1 MNIMFMGTPDFA
13 LESLKKLYEKGYNVT
28 AVVTR
33 SDKEQGRSMRLVMP
47 PVKEFALEKGLNVYQ
62 PESLK
67 NGELQEVLNIEKPDL
82 IVVVAYG
89 KILPKYVLEYPKY
102 GCINLHGSILPKL
115 RGSAPIQWS
124 VINGDEYAG
133 ATTMYLSEGLDTG
146 DIIDVYKTKV
156 GESETAGEL
165 YDRIA
170 TDGAELLCETVE
182 KIFEG
187 SATRTAQNDDEA
199 TYAPMLT
206 KEMGKICFDRPAKEI
221 YNQIRGLNPW
231 PVAYIETNKGILK
244 VYAATVTD
252 EEAMGTPGE
261 ILEKKNAFVVQT
273 AKGKI
278 ELKEVQLQGKKRMNA
293 ADFLR
298 GAGDICIITE

>member
-13 LESLKKLYEKGYNVT
+13 LESLKKLCEKGYNVT

-33 SDKEQGRSMRLVMP
+33 SDKQQGRSMKLVMP
-47 PVKEFALEKGLNVYQ
+47 PVKEFALEKGINVYQ

-67 NGELQEVLNIEKPDL
+67 TGELQEVLDKEKPDL
-82 IVVVAYG
+82 IIVVAYG
-89 KILPKYVLEYPKY
+89 KILPKYVLDYPKY

-133 ATTMYLSEGLDTG
+133 ATTMYMNEGLDTG
-146 DIIDVYKTKV
+146 DIIDVYKTKI
-156 GESETAGEL
+156 GEAETAGEL

-170 TDGAELLCETVE
+170 TEGAELLAGTVE
-182 KIFEG
+182 KIFAG
-187 SATRTAQNDDEA
+187 KATRTVQNDDEA

-206 KEMGKICFDRPAKEI
+206 KEMGKICFDRSAREI

-231 PVAYIETNKGILK
+231 PGAYMETNKGILK
-244 VYAATVTD
+244 VYSAIVTD
-252 EEAMGTPGE
+252 ETSVGTPGE
-261 ILEKKNAFVVQT
+261 ILEKKKSLTVQT
-273 AKGKI
+273 GKGKI
-278 ELKEVQLQGKKRMNA
+278 VLKEVQLQGKKRMNA
-293 ADFLR
+293 EDFLR
-298 GAGDICIITE
+298 GAGDICFI

>member
-13 LESLKKLYEKGYNVT
+13 LESLKAIYEKGYNVT

-33 SDKEQGRSMRLVMP
+33 SDKQQGRNMKLVMP
-47 PVKEFALEKGLNVYQ
+47 PVKEYAIEKGLNVYQ
-62 PESLK
+62 PENLK
-67 NGELQEVLNIEKPDL
+67 NGELIEVLENEKPDL

-89 KILPKYVLEYPKY
+89 KILPKYVLDYPKY

-124 VINGDEYAG
+124 VIGGDEYAG
-133 ATTMYLSEGLDTG
+133 ATTMFMDEGLDTG

-156 GESETAGEL
+156 GEKETAGEL

-170 TDGAELLCETVE
+170 KEGANLLIETIE
-182 KIFEG
+182 KIFNG
-187 SATRTAQNDDEA
+187 SATRRKQNEEEA

-206 KEMGKICFDRPAKEI
+206 KEMGKICFDRSAIEI

-231 PVAYIETNKGILK
+231 PVAYMQTNKGTLK
-244 VYAATVTD
+244 VYSAEVLDSDSAKEPGTV
-252 EEAMGTPGE
+252 
-261 ILEKKNAFVVQT
+261 LENKKEFIIQT
-273 AKGKI
+273 GKGK
-278 ELKEVQLQGKKRMNA
+278 LKILEVQLQGKKRMPA
-293 ADFLR
+293 EDFLR
-298 GAGDICIITE
+298 GAGDICITE

>member
-13 LESLKKLYEKGYNVT
+13 LESLKAIYEKGYNVT

-33 SDKEQGRSMRLVMP
+33 SDKQQGRDMRVVMP
-47 PVKEFALEKGLNVYQ
+47 PVKEFALEKGLNIYQ

-67 NGELQEVLNIEKPDL
+67 NGELAEALETEKPDL

-89 KILPKYVLEYPKY
+89 KILPKYVLDYPKY

-124 VINGDEYAG
+124 VIGGDEYAG
-133 ATTMYLSEGLDTG
+133 ATTMFMDEGLDTG

-156 GESETAGEL
+156 GEKETAGEL
-165 YDRIA
+165 FDRIA
-170 TDGAELLCETVE
+170 KEGADLLTETIE

-187 SATRTAQNDDEA
+187 TATRQKQDESEA

-206 KEMGKICFDRPAKEI
+206 KEMGKICFDRSATEI
-221 YNQIRGLNPW
+221 YNLVRGLNPW
-231 PVAYIETNKGILK
+231 PVAYMHTNKGILK
-244 VYAATVTD
+244 VYSAEVID
-252 EEAMGTPGE
+252 ESEGNKPGT
-261 ILEKKNAFVVQT
+261 ILENKKEFIIQT
-273 AKGKI
+273 GKGK
-278 ELKEVQLQGKKRMNA
+278 LKILEVQLQGKKRMPA
-293 ADFLR
+293 EDFLR
-298 GAGDICIITE
+298 GAGDICITE

>member
-13 LESLKKLYEKGYNVT
+13 RESLKKLYDKGFNVT
-28 AVVTR
+28 SVVTR
-33 SDKEQGRSMRLVMP
+33 SDKKQGRDMKVVMP
-47 PVKEFALEKGLNVYQ
+47 PVKEFALENGLNIYQ

-67 NGELQEVLNIEKPDL
+67 NGELKEVLDKEKPDL

-89 KILPKYVLEYPKY
+89 KILPKYVLDYPEY

-133 ATTMYLSEGLDTG
+133 ATTMFMNEGLDTG

-156 GESETAGEL
+156 GETETAGEL

-170 TDGAELLCETVE
+170 VEGAELLCGTVE
-182 KIFEG
+182 KIFAG
-187 SATRTAQNDDEA
+187 RATCIKQNDAEA

-206 KEMGKICFDRPAKEI
+206 KEMGKICFDRSAREI

-231 PVAYIETNKGILK
+231 PVAYAQTNKGILK
-244 VYAATVTD
+244 VYSAEITD
-252 EEAMGTPGE
+252 ENSAGTPGE
-261 ILEKKNAFVVQT
+261 IAKNKKELVVRT
-273 AKGKI
+273 AKGLIKFT
-278 ELKEVQLQGKKRMNA
+278 EVQLQGKKRMNA
-293 ADFLR
+293 EDFLR
-298 GAGDICIITE
+298 GAGDICFI

>member
-13 LESLKKLYEKGYNVT
+13 LESLKKLCEKGFNVT
-28 AVVTR
+28 SVVTR
-33 SDKEQGRSMRLVMP
+33 SDKRQGRDMKLVMP
-47 PVKEFALEKGLNVYQ
+47 PVKEFALEKGMNIYQ

-67 NGELQEVLNIEKPDL
+67 NGELKEALDKEKPDL

-89 KILPKYVLEYPKY
+89 KILPSYILDYPKY

-124 VINGDEYAG
+124 VIGGDEFAG
-133 ATTMYLSEGLDTG
+133 ATTMYMNEGLDTG

-156 GESETAGEL
+156 GEKETAGEL

-170 TDGAELLCETVE
+170 AEGAKLLCETVE
-182 KIFEG
+182 KIFAG
-187 SATRTAQNDDEA
+187 KATRTKQNDAEA

-206 KEMGKICFDRPAKEI
+206 KEMGKICFDRSAREI

-231 PVAYIETNKGILK
+231 PVAYADTNKGILK
-244 VYAATVTD
+244 VYSAEIVD
-252 EEAMGTPGE
+252 ETSEGTPGKLNE
-261 ILEKKNAFVVQT
+261 NKKELIVFT
-273 AKGKI
+273 GKGK
-278 ELKEVQLQGKKRMNA
+278 LKFTEVQLQGKKRMNA
-293 ADFLR
+293 EDFLR
-298 GAGDICIITE
+298 GAGDICFTE

>member
-13 LESLKKLYEKGYNVT
+13 LESLKKLCEKGYNVT
-28 AVVTR
+28 SVVTR
-33 SDKEQGRSMRLVMP
+33 SDKQQGRSMNLVMP
-47 PVKEFALEKGLNVYQ
+47 PVKEFALEKGINVYQ

-67 NGELQEVLNIEKPDL
+67 NGELQEALDKEKPDL

-89 KILPKYVLEYPKY
+89 KILPEYVLNYPKY

-124 VINGDEYAG
+124 VINGDKYAG
-133 ATTMYLSEGLDTG
+133 ATTMYMNEGLDTG
-146 DIIDVYKTKV
+146 DMIDVYKTRV
-156 GESETAGEL
+156 GENETAGEL

-170 TDGAELLCETVE
+170 AEGAGLLAETVA
-182 KIFEG
+182 KIFAG
-187 SATRTAQNDDEA
+187 TAGRTPQNDDEA

-206 KEMGKICFDRPAKEI
+206 KEMGKICFDRPVKEI

-231 PVAYIETNKGILK
+231 PVAYTETNKGTLK
-244 VYAATVTD
+244 VYAAQVVD
-252 EEAMGTPGE
+252 ETSEGTPGK
-261 ILEKKNAFVVQT
+261 ILEKKNSFVVQT

-278 ELKEVQLQGKKRMNA
+278 EFLEVQLQGKKRMNA
-293 ADFLR
+293 TDFLR

>member
-13 LESLKKLYEKGYNVT
+13 LESLKAIYEKGYNVT

-33 SDKEQGRSMRLVMP
+33 SDKQQGRDMKVVMP

-67 NGELQEVLNIEKPDL
+67 NGELVEALEAEKPDL

-89 KILPKYVLEYPKY
+89 KILPKYVLQYPKF

-124 VINGDEYAG
+124 VIGGDEYAG
-133 ATTMYLSEGLDTG
+133 ATTMFMDEGLDTG

-156 GESETAGEL
+156 GEKETAGEL

-170 TDGAELLCETVE
+170 KEGAGLLVDTIE
-182 KIFEG
+182 KIFDG
-187 SATRTAQNDDEA
+187 TATRQKQDEAEA

-206 KEMGKICFDRPAKEI
+206 KEMGKICFDRPATEI

-231 PVAYIETNKGILK
+231 PVAYMQTNKGTLK
-244 VYAATVTD
+244 VYSAEVLD
-252 EEAMGTPGE
+252 ESEGKEPGT
-261 ILEKKNAFVVQT
+261 ILENKKEFIVQT
-273 AKGKI
+273 GKGRLKI
-278 ELKEVQLQGKKRMNA
+278 LEVQLQGKKRMA
-293 ADFLR
+293 AEDFLR
-298 GAGDICIITE
+298 GAGDICITE

>member
-1 MNIMFMGTPDFA
+1 MNILFMGTPDFA
-13 LESLKKLYEKGYNVT
+13 LESLRKLYEKGYNVT

-33 SDKEQGRSMRLVMP
+33 SDKQQGRKMELVMP
-47 PVKEFALEKGLNVYQ
+47 PVKEFALQKGLGVYQ

-67 NGELQEVLNIEKPDL
+67 NGELKEALDKEKPDL

-89 KILPKYVLEYPKY
+89 KILPKYVLDYPKY

-124 VINGDEYAG
+124 VIGGDEYAG
-133 ATTMYLSEGLDTG
+133 ATTMYMDEGLDTG

-156 GESETAGEL
+156 GENETAGEL

-170 TDGAELLCETVE
+170 TEGAELLCETVS

-187 SATRTAQNDDEA
+187 TATRTPQNDEEA

-206 KEMGKICFDRPAKEI
+206 KEMGKICFDRSAVEI

-231 PVAYIETNKGILK
+231 PVAYLQTNKGMLK
-244 VYAATVTD
+244 VYTADVTD
-252 EEAMGTPGE
+252 ETAEGTPGE
-261 ILEKKNAFVVQT
+261 ITDKKNVLIVQT

-298 GAGDICIITE
+298 GAGDLCFI

>member
-13 LESLKKLYEKGYNVT
+13 LESLKVLCEKGYNVT
-28 AVVTR
+28 CVVTR
-33 SDKEQGRSMRLVMP
+33 SDKQQGRNMKVVMP
-47 PVKEFALEKGLNVYQ
+47 PVKEYALEKGLNIYQ

-67 NGELQEVLNIEKPDL
+67 NGELIPVLESEKPDL

-89 KILPKYVLEYPKY
+89 KILPEYILNYPRF

-133 ATTMYLSEGLDTG
+133 ASTMFMDVGLDTG
-146 DIIDVYKTKV
+146 DVIDVCKTRV
-156 GESETAGEL
+156 GDEETAGEL
-165 YDRIA
+165 HDRIA
-170 TDGAELLCETVE
+170 LEGAKLLADTVD

-187 SATRTAQNDDEA
+187 KATRTPQNEEEA

-206 KEMGKICFDRPAKEI
+206 KEMGKIDFDRPAKEI

-231 PVAYIETNKGILK
+231 PVAYLETNKGTLK
-244 VYAATVTD
+244 VYSAVVVD
-252 EEAMGTPGE
+252 ETSVGTAGE
-261 ILEKKNAFVVQT
+261 IVEKKNALVVQT
-273 AKGKI
+273 GLGKI
-278 ELKEVQLQGKKRMNA
+278 ELKEVQLQGKKRMA
-293 ADFLR
+293 AGDFLR
-298 GAGDICIITE
+298 GAGDLCIITE